1 MRIVFVSF
9 SLLSIS
15 CVATTSRRNFIDAK
29 NKPTYQLVVLFCRN
43 NPADSPARV
52 RDIARI
58 PRNKVHMDM
67 KDALASC
74 CANIYSDIVPIWM
87 ILYIH
92 NSLHVIR

>member
-52 RDIARI
+52 RDIASI
-58 PRNKVHMDM
+58 TRNQMQMDM
-67 KDALASC
+67 KNALSSGFADV
-74 CANIYSDIVPIWM
+74 YSDIVPIWM
-87 ILYIH
+87 ILFIH